1 MIPYATSIKY
11 LLAGYTVIFVILAV
25 YFISL
30 FLRWRKL
37 QRDLRMLVKAGK

>member
-25 YFISL
+25 YFVSL

-37 QRDLRMLVKAGK
+37 QRDLRMLVKAKK